1 MHQLKPLYQEAR
13 TVCNL
18 PSLCCLLFF
27 LLIIIHK
34 YNVFLINVHSHLS
47 IHCHKEIKASGL
59 AKKANYLTLLR
70 TVYIKT

>member
-1 MHQLKPLYQEAR
+1 MQL
-13 TVCNL
+13 TF
-18 PSLCCLLFF
+18 SLLSSLLFTHNN
-27 LLIIIHK
+27 HK